1 MNQMNMH
8 AGMNPGPPMGA
19 APNMQMP
26 VCGQIMQQPPHQM
39 APAAMPQQT
48 QQDKMDNITKVKT
61 LMGSLRESLPMTL
74 KSAAQILHQNH
85 NIDSNT
91 QKAAETPAARFDKN
105 LEEFFSL
112 CDQMELHLRTAI
124 TCIQQA
130 QLAAHYLPLTVIP
143 SRMDSGPTSQD
154 TTLSYPQYL
163 NTIRLQISYA
173 KDIHDTLVAAAQN
186 ISPTE

>member
-1 MNQMNMH
+1 MNQMSMH
-8 AGMNPGPPMGA
+8 SGMNPGPPMGA
-19 APNMQMP
+19 APPMQMP

-39 APAAMPQQT
+39 APAPMPQQT

-61 LMGSLRESLPMTL
+61 LMSSLRECLPVTL
-74 KSAAQILHQNH
+74 KSAAQILHHNH
-85 NIDSNT
+85 NVDSNT
-91 QKAAETPAARFDKN
+91 QKSIEPPGARFDKN

-112 CDQMELHLRTAI
+112 CDQMELHLRTA
-124 TCIQQA
+124 TSCIQQA
-130 QLAAHYLPLTVIP
+130 QSAAHYLPLTVIP
-143 SRMDSGPTSQD
+143 SRMDSGPVQE

-163 NTIRLQISYA
+163 NTVRLQIAYA